1 MEVKVVNL
9 QNQEVSTVNLS
20 DEIFGISFF
29 RHDIVKSVVDWQLA
43 KARLGTRKTKNI
55 SEVSGTTKKP
65 FKQKG
70 TGNARQG
77 SLRSVHMR
85 GGAVAHGPRVRSH
98 EFSLTKKIRKLAMC
112 HMLSLKLSQG
122 KLVIVDDLNLRTH
135 KTKDLNNSLSAFNSP
150 SFFVLYKDLKD
161 ENLLMASR
169 NLHNVTVVPQIGA
182 NVYDMLKH
190 DAVICT
196 VDAIQEIQARL

>member
-9 QNQEVSTVNLS
+9 QNKEVGSVNLK
-20 DEIFGISFF
+20 DEVFGITFF
-29 RHDIVKSVVDWQLA
+29 RPDIVKSVVDWQLA

-98 EFSLTKKIRKLAMC
+98 EFSLTKKIRKLALC

-122 KLVIVDDLNLRTH
+122 KLVIVDDLNLVTH
-135 KTKDLNNSLSAFNSP
+135 KTKELNNSLSAFGSA
-150 SFFVLYKDLKD
+150 SFFVLYKELKD
-161 ENLLMASR
+161 QNFVLASR
-169 NLHNVTVVPQIGA
+169 NLHNVTAISQIGA

-190 DAVICT
+190 DSVICT